1 MPIFIETVMPVWTTI
16 AVCLVITFAVHI
28 FEDVRTWFIFLSGRS
43 ICFLVLH
50 TTPCFLSVVFGHMSF
65 IALGTPKDM
74 RATTKCRMSPL
85 PTVLALQN
93 TWVHIVPLI
102 VAMKRPMLKQQF
114 MMFFAKEPLWES
126 QMSNQTTTMSDL
138 EDALMT
144 RGFEAN
150 AIPLKRWVS
159 LRTSSIKSE
168 EIMF

>member
-93 TWVHIVPLI
+93 TWVHIST
-102 VAMKRPMLKQQF
+102 F
-114 MMFFAKEPLWES
+114 DSSDET
-126 QMSNQTTTMSDL
+126 SNVKATIYDVLCQRTTL
-138 EDALMT
+138 
-144 RGFEAN
+144 G
-150 AIPLKRWVS
+150 IPDVQPDYHHV
-159 LRTSSIKSE
+159 
-168 EIMF
+168 